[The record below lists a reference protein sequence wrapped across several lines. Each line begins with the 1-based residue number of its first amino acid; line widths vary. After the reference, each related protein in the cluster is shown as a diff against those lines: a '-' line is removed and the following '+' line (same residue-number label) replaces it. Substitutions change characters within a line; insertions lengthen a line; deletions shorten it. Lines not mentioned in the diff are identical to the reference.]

1 MGFDQKGSLIF
12 RVARGDAGQWV
23 VTEDGFD
30 KPLASFDAQSDA
42 LEYAD
47 DLAKTKSGSRV
58 KVFDETGH
66 ELPAQ
71 MKAGKSH

>member
-12 RVARGDAGQWV
+12 RVSRGGVGQWF

-30 KPLASFDAQSDA
+30 KPLASFDEQSDA
-42 LEYAD
+42 IVYAD
-47 DLAKTKSGSRV
+47 DLARAKDGSTV

-66 ELPAQ
+66 ELPAVR
-71 MKAGKSH
+71 KSAESH